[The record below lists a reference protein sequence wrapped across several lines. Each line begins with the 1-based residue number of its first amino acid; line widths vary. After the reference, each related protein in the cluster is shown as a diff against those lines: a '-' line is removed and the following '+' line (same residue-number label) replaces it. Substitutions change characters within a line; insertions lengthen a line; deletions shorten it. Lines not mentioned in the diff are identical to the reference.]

1 LTLGPSLKQSIKY
14 TNLIIIVMKSDTV
27 TIPRR
32 EYEDLKTRAEID
44 VELLT
49 QLMESFNN
57 IKEGKVRRVK

>member
-1 LTLGPSLKQSIKY
+1 
-14 TNLIIIVMKSDTV
+14 MKSDTV

-49 QLMESFNN
+49 QLMESFKN